1 MIRLLLTSGKVLL
14 TSNKNKIK
22 YALAK
27 GAKKITKKQSDKI
40 LKTDKGIG
48 KTVGKFLQKDEK
60 VMQVPMATREQM
72 KKIRKNIGE
81 SVKDFMSK
89 NIKKKKG
96 GVVTY
101 KKGGFT
107 YAIK

>member
-22 YALAK
+22 DALAK

-60 VMQVPMATREQM
+60 VMQVPMASKLQM
-72 KKIRKNIGE
+72 KKIRKSISE
-81 SVKDFMSK
+81 SVKDFMIK
-89 NIKKKKG
+89 KMKKKKG

>member
-1 MIRLLLTSGKVLL
+1 
-14 TSNKNKIK
+14 
-22 YALAK
+22 
-27 GAKKITKKQSDKI
+27 
-40 LKTDKGIG
+40 
-48 KTVGKFLQKDEK
+48 LQKDEK

-72 KKIRKNIGE
+72 RKIRKNIGE

>member
-22 YALAK
+22 DALAK

-48 KTVGKFLQKDEK
+48 KTVGKFLQKD
-60 VMQVPMATREQM
+60 
-72 KKIRKNIGE
+72 
-81 SVKDFMSK
+81 
-89 NIKKKKG
+89 
-96 GVVTY
+96 
-101 KKGGFT
+101 
-107 YAIK
+107 